1 MESYWVEFQDVLNV
15 SEADQNM
22 IIEREPTTAQ
32 ATEMTKISKTA
43 ILTSPNNN

>member
-22 IIEREPTTAQ
+22 IIERAPTTAQ